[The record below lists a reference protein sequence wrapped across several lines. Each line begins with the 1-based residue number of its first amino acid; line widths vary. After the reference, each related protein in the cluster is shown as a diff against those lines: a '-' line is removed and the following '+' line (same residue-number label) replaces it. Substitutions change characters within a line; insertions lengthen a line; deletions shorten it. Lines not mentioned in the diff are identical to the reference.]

1 MTAPAAQAKNLYIG
15 NAHLVRQP
23 LRTYD
28 QPSDTIVPYV
38 TGPVTV
44 ALCTRSINATTGVV
58 TYTPI
63 AGLGPFPMTQGGVPG
78 VWSAVISSSAI
89 AALNMPPYLNA
100 IVYQVVSGG
109 VASDLADVQPLLV
122 SPSRYPI

>member
-44 ALCTRSINATTGVV
+44 ALCTRCASTRRRGVV
-58 TYTPI
+58 TYHARSRARPVPDD
-63 AGLGPFPMTQGGVPG
+63 AGRRARRLVG
-78 VWSAVISSSAI
+78 VISSSA
-89 AALNMPPYLNA
+89 
-100 IVYQVVSGG
+100 
-109 VASDLADVQPLLV
+109 
-122 SPSRYPI
+122 SRR